1 MAAEQIYNGPVSLG
15 FCSISLVKPSS
26 LTRLSKGFKVTP
38 TLKIGLVGDQKPDVI
53 AHRAIP
59 KALDLA
65 AKSIGVDVA
74 VHWLPTESIENEA
87 VLSPYDA
94 LWCVPASPYR
104 SLEGALL
111 AIKWARETSTPF
123 LGTCGGFQHAVLEY
137 ARNKLGWAEATHAEV
152 SDVGEH
158 NIISALAC
166 SLVDVA
172 GEIRLAPG
180 SRIWAAYGA
189 ETVSEDYRCSYAVNE
204 VFAERLF
211 ADTLKVS
218 GVDETGAVRAVELD
232 EHPFFVATLFQ
243 PERVALKNIAPPIA
257 VAFLRA
263 VAEAR
268 VTGASV
274 AV

>member
-1 MAAEQIYNGPVSLG
+1 M
-15 FCSISLVKPSS
+15 
-26 LTRLSKGFKVTP
+26 TT
-38 TLKIGLVGDQKPDVI
+38 TLKIGLVGDQKPEAV

-74 VHWLPTESIENEA
+74 VHWLPTESIENEEM
-87 VLSPYDA
+87 LSPYNA

-104 SLEGALL
+104 SLEGALR
-111 AIKWARETSTPF
+111 AIRWARETSTPF

-158 NIISALAC
+158 DVISALAC
-166 SLVDVA
+166 GLVDVA
-172 GEIRLAPG
+172 GEIRLVPG

-189 ETVSEDYRCSYAVNE
+189 ETISEEYRCSYAVNE
-204 VFAERLF
+204 VFVERLF

-218 GVDETGAVRAVELD
+218 GMDETGAVRAVELD

-243 PERVALKNIAPPIA
+243 PERAALKNIAPPIA
-257 VAFLRA
+257 VAFLRVA
-263 VAEAR
+263 AEAR